1 MTNKDGGN
9 VIKIDAYHDFSA
21 SDTNSFSD
29 NYKGLPI
36 HALDGLHGF
45 VAEKA
50 AHFFVPGASMLDLG
64 AGSGA
69 MCQRMLDLGLKVT
82 AMDLVAE
89 NFKLKNTVPF
99 IAADLNED
107 FSDKLT
113 CRFGGIVAVEI
124 VEHLE
129 NPRKFL
135 RECYTLLHTDGYL
148 ILSTPNIDNPVAK
161 GMFLKSGTFQWFS
174 DYNYDYDGH
183 IMPLSQWLLHKIIQE
198 TGFSIEWLG
207 TYGDPFAAAR
217 GLIKKSL
224 ARIIQLFSSCKSDMS
239 GEIVVVVLKK

>member
-1 MTNKDGGN
+1 MTKKDDGN
-9 VIKIDAYHDFSA
+9 VIKVDAYHDFSA
-21 SDTNSFSD
+21 SDANLFSD

-50 AHFFVPGASMLDLG
+50 AQYFVPGASMLDLG

-89 NFKLKNTVPF
+89 NFKLNNSVPF
-99 IAADLNED
+99 IAADLNDD
-107 FSDKLT
+107 FSDKLN
-113 CRFGGIVAVEI
+113 CRFGGIIAVEI

-135 RECYTLLHTDGYL
+135 RECYNLLLTDGFL

-161 GMFLKSGTFQWFS
+161 GMFLKSGTFQWFT

-183 IMPLSQWLLHKIIQE
+183 IMPVSQWLLRKIIKE
-198 TGFSIEWLG
+198 AGFSIEWIG
-207 TYGDPFAAAR
+207 TYGDPFAAAG
-217 GLIKKSL
+217 GLVKKAL
-224 ARIIQLFSSCKSDMS
+224 AKMIQLLSSCKSDMG
-239 GEIVVVVLKK
+239 GEITVAVLKK